1 MSQSEEIPS
10 PSWAP
15 GSRRLAACKT
25 LGSSRAKD
33 IKTARESRR
42 GRPPARRRQ
51 PGLHQRA
58 QARASTTD
66 ISNRQKTRD
75 AGRTPRGEG
84 NAGRA
89 SPDAARRVDGQRGGG
104 GQVRRRRLGRPDQ
117 RERRRPAARAEPA
130 RADYVRARAGGLRGK
145 RVADV
150 GCGGGLLA
158 RALAA
163 AGADVVGLDASPR
176 AAAAAAAR
184 AAAGPRF
191 AVVAGAPEALL
202 ADGTLSEA
210 TFDVVCALEVLEHVA
225 DDGAFVAAC
234 ARLARAGG
242 DVFLSTLNRT
252 PLAAAASITIAEGA
266 LGLLPRGTH
275 DAAKFRTP
283 GDVAALLGA
292 AGCRVRDA
300 RALHFAPAPR
310 GPGAAW
316 LGGDARGAVNFVVH
330 ATREA

>member
-1 MSQSEEIPS
+1 MHTVP
-10 PSWAP
+10 
-15 GSRRLAACKT
+15 T
-25 LGSSRAKD
+25 
-33 IKTARESRR
+33 
-42 GRPPARRRQ
+42 
-51 PGLHQRA
+51 
-58 QARASTTD
+58 
-66 ISNRQKTRD
+66 
-75 AGRTPRGEG
+75 
-84 NAGRA
+84 
-89 SPDAARRVDGQRGGG
+89 
-104 GQVRRRRLGRPDQ
+104 
-117 RERRRPAARAEPA
+117 
-130 RADYVRARAGGLRGK
+130 
-145 RVADV
+145 
-150 GCGGGLLA
+150 
-158 RALAA
+158 
-163 AGADVVGLDASPR
+163 
-176 AAAAAAAR
+176 
-184 AAAGPRF
+184 
-191 AVVAGAPEALL
+191 ALL

>member
-1 MSQSEEIPS
+1 M
-10 PSWAP
+10 
-15 GSRRLAACKT
+15 
-25 LGSSRAKD
+25 
-33 IKTARESRR
+33 
-42 GRPPARRRQ
+42 
-51 PGLHQRA
+51 
-58 QARASTTD
+58 
-66 ISNRQKTRD
+66 
-75 AGRTPRGEG
+75 
-84 NAGRA
+84 
-89 SPDAARRVDGQRGGG
+89 
-104 GQVRRRRLGRPDQ
+104 
-117 RERRRPAARAEPA
+117 
-130 RADYVRARAGGLRGK
+130 
-145 RVADV
+145 
-150 GCGGGLLA
+150 
-158 RALAA
+158 
-163 AGADVVGLDASPR
+163 
-176 AAAAAAAR
+176 
-184 AAAGPRF
+184 
-191 AVVAGAPEALL
+191 VAGAPEALL

-316 LGGDARGAVNFVVH
+316 LGGARARRQLRRARDAGGVRA
-330 ATREA
+330 REAAPRAWSCGMRSFGPVVRSSWRPLAGPQRARLPRRRGRR

>member
-1 MSQSEEIPS
+1 M
-10 PSWAP
+10 
-15 GSRRLAACKT
+15 GGC
-25 LGSSRAKD
+25 
-33 IKTARESRR
+33 
-42 GRPPARRRQ
+42 
-51 PGLHQRA
+51 
-58 QARASTTD
+58 
-66 ISNRQKTRD
+66 
-75 AGRTPRGEG
+75 
-84 NAGRA
+84 NAGAPPHSRG
-89 SPDAARRVDGQRGGG
+89 AA
-104 GQVRRRRLGRPDQ
+104 
-117 RERRRPAARAEPA
+117 
-130 RADYVRARAGGLRGK
+130 
-145 RVADV
+145 
-150 GCGGGLLA
+150 
-158 RALAA
+158 
-163 AGADVVGLDASPR
+163 PR

>member
-1 MSQSEEIPS
+1 MR
-10 PSWAP
+10 AA
-15 GSRRLAACKT
+15 RLAARATRGAPRLT
-25 LGSSRAKD
+25 L
-33 IKTARESRR
+33 R
-42 GRPPARRRQ
+42 G
-51 PGLHQRA
+51 
-58 QARASTTD
+58 ASTVSEAEVAKFGAVVWADPT
-66 ISNRQKTRD
+66 SASG
-75 AGRTPRGEG
+75 AGPLHAL
-84 NAGRA
+84 N
-89 SPDAARRVDGQRGGG
+89 
-104 GQVRRRRLGRPDQ
+104 
-117 RERRRPAARAEPA
+117 PA

-225 DDGAFVAAC
+225 DDGVFVAAC